1 MLSLSQYE
9 FRRKTGMTRIPCPIV
24 SPPTLVINKSAFVT
38 QLSNQVYPRASKVT
52 SNQDNNCII

>member
-24 SPPTLVINKSAFVT
+24 SPPTLVINKSACHTAFKSS
-38 QLSNQVYPRASKVT
+38 LST
-52 SNQDNNCII
+52 SQ